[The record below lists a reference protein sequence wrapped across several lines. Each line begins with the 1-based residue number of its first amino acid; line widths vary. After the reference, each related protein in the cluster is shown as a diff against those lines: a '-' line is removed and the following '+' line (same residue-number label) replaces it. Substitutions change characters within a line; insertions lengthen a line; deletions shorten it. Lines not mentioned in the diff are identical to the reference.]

1 MERQTLS
8 IRQFAEVCGVSHTEI
23 SRKMKTLNIKGMP
36 QGKGKP
42 TLLSPAEQD
51 ALAQALFTPAPDAQQ
66 PIHRVQVLGPDLSV
80 YQPAT
85 LATQGTDASLSRQLQ
100 GQQLALA
107 LGRFKANHGSFRSA
121 LLSLAA
127 ENGRQLGHE
136 MHVAE
141 IGAALQEYSALQ
153 SSTGKQLG
161 VVADG
166 SESSASPA

>member
-8 IRQFAEVCGVSHTEI
+8 IRQFAEVCRVSHTEI
-23 SRKMKTLNIKGMP
+23 SRKMKALNVKGLP

-51 ALAQALFTPAPDAQQ
+51 ALTQALFTPASEPQ
-66 PIHRVQVLGPDLSV
+66 PTHRVQVLGPDLSV
-80 YQPAT
+80 YQPAI
-85 LATQGTDASLSRQLQ
+85 LATQGTDAALSRQLQ
-100 GQQLALA
+100 GQQLTLA
-107 LGRFKANHGSFRSA
+107 LGRFKTNRSSFRQA

-141 IGAALQEYSALQ
+141 MGAALQEYSALQ

-166 SESSASPA
+166 SESSASLA